1 MRGARKPRDEGREG
15 AGERGDHRVAT
26 AGGTPTGP
34 RSREARSAWG
44 RATLEGDPPGG
55 SGEPAAPRAGG
66 GKPHSSCGGVRAVTE
81 AGAASR
87 ARAVGRSSKRRV

>member
-1 MRGARKPRDEGREG
+1 MRG
-15 AGERGDHRVAT
+15 AGERGDRRAAT
-26 AGGTPTGP
+26 AGGTPTG
-34 RSREARSAWG
+34 RQSREARSAWG
-44 RATLEGDPPGG
+44 RATPEGEPPPWGG

-66 GKPHSSCGGVRAVTE
+66 GKPHSGCGGVRAVTE